1 MPFELFIRP
10 SARRRASTWAVERF
24 LDLVLDLRR

>member
-10 SARRRASTWAVERF
+10 SERRRASTWAVERV
-24 LDLVLDLRR
+24 LDMVLDLGR